1 MRKFLKILLSI
12 PKSLYFN
19 FRMFPLCTAIKL
31 PVFIAN
37 NVRVR
42 DYSGKIIL
50 PLYGCKTA
58 LVRIGYH
65 YNQECDTASI
75 HTYLSF
81 KKVCEMKFLG
91 EAHIGPGANISL
103 NKDAKL
109 IFGDNFAISGTTK
122 IICNKDISFGNDVQ
136 LAWDTLVM
144 DSDSHKIFDDKGRYS
159 NIDKPIK
166 FGDKIWVA
174 CHCIILKGTEI
185 PDNCVIGAG
194 SIISKKFDN
203 PNRLIVGNPAKEVKI
218 IKGWEI

>member
-1 MRKFLKILLSI
+1 MRKLLRVLFSI
-12 PKSLYFN
+12 PRSVYFN
-19 FRMFPLCTAIKL
+19 IRMFPFMTAIKL

-42 DYSGKIIL
+42 DYLGKIIL
-50 PLYGCKTA
+50 PNDVSTCA
-58 LVRIGYH
+58 VRIGFH
-65 YNQECDTASI
+65 WNQECDTAST
-75 HTYLSF
+75 HTYISL
-81 KKVCEMKFLG
+81 KKGSELVFFGK
-91 EAHIGPGANISL
+91 AHIGQGANISL
-103 NKDAKL
+103 NPNAKL
-109 IFGDNFAISGTTK
+109 LLGENFAISGTTK
-122 IICNKDISFGNDVQ
+122 IICSNYISFGNDVQ

-144 DSDSHKIFDDKGRYS
+144 DSDSHKIFDERGKYS
-159 NIDKPIK
+159 NIDKPII

-185 PDNCVIGAG
+185 PDNCVVGAG